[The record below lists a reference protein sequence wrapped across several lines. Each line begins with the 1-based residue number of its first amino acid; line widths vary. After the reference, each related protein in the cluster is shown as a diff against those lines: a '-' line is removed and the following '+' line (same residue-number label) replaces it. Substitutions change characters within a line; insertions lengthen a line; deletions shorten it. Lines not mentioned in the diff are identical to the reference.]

1 MLFENDGS
9 GEFTFDQRFEAPRAA
24 SCSIAFDF
32 DDDGDVDLAL
42 VDELADVVLIN
53 ENTGTSTT
61 VESSKWGRV
70 KALYRR

>member
-9 GEFTFDQRFEAPRAA
+9 GEFQFNQRFDAPRAA

-32 DDDGDVDLAL
+32 DDDGDLDLAL
-42 VDELADVVLIN
+42 VDEIADVVVIH
-53 ENTGTSTT
+53 ENTGASTV
-61 VESSKWGRV
+61 VEPSEWGRV